1 MYDVVYNEW
10 YYFLKNVLSKN
21 FESIQHNY
29 ITWFME
35 TDTDSCKNVS
45 LEEYLESIGR
55 DPDDQYRMTVEKKAQ
70 IPFNI
75 LYAGAV

>member
-1 MYDVVYNEW
+1 
-10 YYFLKNVLSKN
+10 
-21 FESIQHNY
+21 
-29 ITWFME
+29 ME
-35 TDTDSCKNVS
+35 ADTDSCKNVC